1 MRRLSSAEARQ
12 LFASR
17 SQVPGSSQ
25 VPAAVQERTRAAF
38 GRALSPSE
46 VAAHVIAEVRAEG
59 DRAVRRITEALDGV
73 APDSI
78 EVPRKAIK
86 AALETVSL
94 ETRRALENA
103 ARRVEEFQQR
113 ARPTSWNDP
122 AAGYGEMVTP
132 IRRVGGYVP
141 GGSAPLA
148 STVLMLA
155 VPARVAGV
163 EELVLCTPSPGD
175 TLPHPAVLAAAAV
188 AGVDRVFRI
197 GGAQAIAALAIG
209 TQTIPRVDLICG
221 PGNVFVTA
229 AKRALYGE
237 VGIDGVYGPTE
248 TLIVA
253 DGSAD
258 PELCAADLIA
268 QAEHDAMA
276 APVLVTTSS
285 ALADAVDRELE
296 RQLADLPRKSLA
308 LAALRSNG
316 AAVVVS
322 TIEEAFEV
330 ANDIA
335 PEHMCVM
342 VNDFDRYRSL
352 VRAAGGLFIGEHSAE
367 VMGDYVAGPSHVMPT
382 AGTARFASAVSV
394 RTFLRVTPVLDM
406 DEKTFLSVAGD
417 AARLAHVEG
426 LAGHARAA
434 EIRLRKL
441 LGE

>member
-1 MRRLSSAEARQ
+1 MFARRGQSPGSD
-12 LFASR
+12 
-17 SQVPGSSQ
+17 QVP
-25 VPAAVQERTRAAF
+25 PAVRERTKAAF
-38 GRALSPSE
+38 GRAMSPAE
-46 VAAHVIAEVRAEG
+46 VAAHVIAEVRDGG
-59 DRAVRRITEALDGV
+59 DDAVVRITAALDGV

-78 EVPRKAIK
+78 EVPQR
-86 AALETVSL
+86 ALKSALDAVGP
-94 ETRRALENA
+94 ETRRALETA
-103 ARRVEEFQQR
+103 ARRIEQFQQK
-113 ARPTSWNDP
+113 ALPSSWNDP
-122 AAGYGEMVTP
+122 AAGYGEIVIP
-132 IRRVGGYVP
+132 VRRVGGYVP
-141 GGSAPLA
+141 GGTAPLA
-148 STVLMLA
+148 STVLMIA

-163 EELVLCTPSPGD
+163 DELVLCTPSPGD

-197 GGAQAIAALAIG
+197 GGAQAIAAMAIG
-209 TQTIPRVDLICG
+209 TRTVPRVDLICG

-229 AKRALYGE
+229 AKRALFGE

-248 TLIVA
+248 TLVIA
-253 DGSAD
+253 DDSAD

-285 ALADAVDRELE
+285 KLADAVDEELE
-296 RQLADLPRKSLA
+296 RQLADLPRRTLA
-308 LAALRSNG
+308 LAAIRDNG
-316 AAVVVS
+316 AAVVVG

-330 ANDIA
+330 ANDFA

-342 VNDFDRYRSL
+342 IRDFERYRSL
-352 VRAAGGLFIGEHSAE
+352 VRSAGGLFIGEYSAE

-382 AGTARFASAVSV
+382 GGTARFASAVSV
-394 RTFLRVTPVLDM
+394 RTFLRVTPVLNM
-406 DEKTFLSVAGD
+406 DEQTFISVARD

-426 LAGHARAA
+426 LEGHARAA